1 MIWLF
6 TRWRNNSGASIG
18 RYDITDKDKDEN
30 LIEYDTDDW
39 RNWRWCHDDGDD
51 ENILEIRIE
60 ILWWVKFG
68 ITKAGILILLFWSTT

>member
-1 MIWLF
+1 MKFWSNMIPM
-6 TRWRNNSGASIG
+6 I
-18 RYDITDKDKDEN
+18 DE
-30 LIEYDTDDW
+30 IE
-39 RNWRWCHDDGDD
+39 DDGDD